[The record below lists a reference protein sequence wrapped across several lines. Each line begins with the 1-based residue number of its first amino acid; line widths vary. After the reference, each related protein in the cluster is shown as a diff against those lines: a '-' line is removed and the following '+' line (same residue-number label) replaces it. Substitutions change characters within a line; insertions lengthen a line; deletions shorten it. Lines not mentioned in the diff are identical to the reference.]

1 MPKISV
7 AILGATG
14 TVGSQFLNLLQNH
27 PWFEVTHLMASSN
40 SAGHKY
46 GELMEKRWKLESH
59 LPEKYRNIVV
69 QDVNDVIPNVEIAF
83 SALDSNVAGEI
94 EIKYAAA
101 GIGVFSNSK
110 NHRIHPEVPIIIP
123 EINPNHFESIKT
135 QSFDKKNKGF
145 IVTNPNCSLQA
156 GALSL
161 FPIYESFG
169 LEKVFII
176 TMQALSGAGYPG
188 VPSLDILGN
197 VVPHI
202 DEEEKKIETE
212 TLKIFGSFDSDGFT
226 DANISISAMCNRV
239 PVVNGHICSIS
250 FETKTKVSKREILEL
265 WKNWKPD
272 IFELGLPSYQNPLQY
287 FSQPDRPQ
295 PRLDQNLGNGMT
307 VSVGNLRECNL
318 FDYKYQSLVNNT
330 VRGAAGGAILNAEY
344 WAVQN
349 I

>member
-40 SAGHKY
+40 SAGHTY
-46 GELMEKRWKLESH
+46 GELMEKRWKLESP
-59 LPEKYRNIVV
+59 LPEKYKNMVV
-69 QDVNDVIPNVEIAF
+69 QDVNQAIPQVDIAF

-101 GIGVFSNSK
+101 GVGVFSNSK
-110 NHRIHPEVPIIIP
+110 NHRMHPEVPIIIP
-123 EINPNHFESIKT
+123 EINLSHFESIKN
-135 QSFDKKNKGF
+135 QPFDPKHKGF

-161 FPIYESFG
+161 YPIFESFG
-169 LEKVFII
+169 LDRAFIT
-176 TMQALSGAGYPG
+176 TMQAISGAGYPG

-202 DEEEKKIETE
+202 DDEEKKIETE
-212 TLKIFGSFDSDGFT
+212 TLKIFGGYDSKGFT
-226 DANISISAMCNRV
+226 DANMSLSAMCNRV
-239 PVVNGHICSIS
+239 PVINGHLCSIS
-250 FETKTKVSKREILEL
+250 FETKTKVSKEDILEV

-272 IFELGLPSYQNPLQY
+272 ISELGLPSYQNPLQY
-287 FSQPDRPQ
+287 FTQPDRPQ

-344 WAVQN
+344 WAK
-349 I
+349 IK